1 MSKAA
6 TRIYCRVCTQ
16 PIQPG
21 RIKCALCNTAVPES
35 DLAAVG
41 ELILPK
47 SPASA
52 SRMSTRASP
61 NMSTKSAS
69 GFTSPATP
77 VPHQLGKTD
86 SNRASPKLDRS
97 QQYAPAKAPGAP
109 WQADMLQ
116 PLNVMGQHPDDMH
129 GQPEVRLLLQMSR
142 HSIVAPHRQLLH
154 CWKQVAFIVVH
165 HNDVKDSNTV
175 TKDDLQY
182 VAAREA
188 LMKGWRNK
196 YLIASVTMGLA
207 LLLGSVAASGRL
219 MRIMQFAQEC

>member
-1 MSKAA
+1 MTSFLRRAASSSHFVIRHFCESRLFIAPNFCARERMSKAA

-97 QQYAPAKAPGAP
+97 QQYAPAKAHGAP

-129 GQPEVRLLLQMSR
+129 GQPEVRARCKGRVMASR
-142 HSIVAPHRQLLH
+142 RLTASCCIAGNRSHSSWYI
-154 CWKQVAFIVVH
+154 
-165 HNDVKDSNTV
+165 T
-175 TKDDLQY
+175 
-182 VAAREA
+182 
-188 LMKGWRNK
+188 
-196 YLIASVTMGLA
+196 TM
-207 LLLGSVAASGRL
+207 
-219 MRIMQFAQEC
+219 